1 MYRNMCEN
9 MRPEAQVF
17 VSCNFCGKS
26 VGYSTLASRNRRM
39 FSSTLALKSK
49 VRLWG
54 AAKSGQEVGRGPQK
68 LFTVSPLVPVLCN
81 CHIVRC

>member
-1 MYRNMCEN
+1 MCEH

-26 VGYSTLASRNRRM
+26 VGYSTLATRNRLM

-49 VRLWG
+49 V
-54 AAKSGQEVGRGPQK
+54 
-68 LFTVSPLVPVLCN
+68 CN
-81 CHIVRC
+81 CATDEYNSIQ

>member
-1 MYRNMCEN
+1 MDIDVSCCSRAEFDVYRNMCEN

-49 VRLWG
+49 VSLG
-54 AAKSGQEVGRGPQK
+54 YS
-68 LFTVSPLVPVLCN
+68 LV
-81 CHIVRC
+81 